1 MVRDLS
7 KQQSKSVEL
16 IIKGE
21 ETSADKQLL
30 EGIKDALLHLIRN
43 AIDHGIETTTERRR
57 LGKPAIAKISL
68 KGYQTANSIVIEVS
82 DDGRGLDI
90 ERIKQTAIR
99 RKLHTPEE
107 LEKMTPN
114 QIYNLTM
121 ASGFSTR
128 TFITEISGR
137 GVGLDVVRT
146 NVERLKGNV
155 QIESIPNQGCT
166 FRLQLST
173 TLITS
178 NVILLEVQGIIHA
191 IPFEFLQTTLV
202 VSPEQVEL
210 IEGREMIRVN
220 DQSIPVANLID
231 VLELIQSPAY
241 ALANKLQQSR
251 NERLSCVVLKV
262 GEEQAGFFV
271 DRLLDTQEVVL
282 KPQSQIL
289 KRVRN
294 VMGATTLGTGEI
306 CMILNPPDLIRSL
319 QKPVQAALKNR
330 LLEPVRRKSVIL
342 LVEDSLP
349 VRTQEKRLFE
359 NAGYEVV
366 IAIDGLDGYNKL
378 KTQKFDAVVSDVEMP
393 NLDGLSLTAKIRQDR
408 KYDELPIILVT
419 TLSSEEDRRRGAE
432 AGANAYIAKGKF
444 NQEALLETL
453 TRLV

>member
-1 MVRDLS
+1 
-7 KQQSKSVEL
+7 
-16 IIKGE
+16 
-21 ETSADKQLL
+21 
-30 EGIKDALLHLIRN
+30 
-43 AIDHGIETTTERRR
+43 
-57 LGKPAIAKISL
+57 
-68 KGYQTANSIVIEVS
+68 
-82 DDGRGLDI
+82 
-90 ERIKQTAIR
+90 
-99 RKLHTPEE
+99 
-107 LEKMTPN
+107 
-114 QIYNLTM
+114 
-121 ASGFSTR
+121 
-128 TFITEISGR
+128 
-137 GVGLDVVRT
+137 
-146 NVERLKGNV
+146 
-155 QIESIPNQGCT
+155 
-166 FRLQLST
+166 
-173 TLITS
+173 
-178 NVILLEVQGIIHA
+178 VILLDVQGIIHA

-202 VSPEQVEL
+202 ISPEQVEL
-210 IEGREMIRVN
+210 IDGREMIQLH

-251 NERLSCVVLKV
+251 SERLSCVVLKV

-319 QKPVQAALKNR
+319 QKPVQTSPESR
-330 LLEPVRRKSVIL
+330 LPESVRRQSVIL

-349 VRTQEKRLFE
+349 VRTQEKRLLE
-359 NAGYEVV
+359 KAGYEVV
-366 IAIDGLDGYNKL
+366 IAVDGLDGYNKL

-393 NLDGLSLTAKIRQDR
+393 NLDGLSLTTKIRQDR
-408 KYDELPIILVT
+408 QYDELPIILVT

-444 NQEALLETL
+444 NQEALLEAL